1 MLLLLFVFVCD
12 NFLSI
17 FASGYIFKYLPV
29 AKFYLFVC
37 DNKYFIDFTPCVSLM
52 VHTLCCPK
60 ISGVLPLLTNRD
72 IVTISVIVTNT
83 GMIMHTCHKYEHGL
97 YQTNL
102 ELHRYDNA
110 YLPQLRAGIVPNKS
124 GATYLTKTVNW
135 ETITYRCRKRGWHLA
150 AIQVH
155 ASSSQINDDE
165 GINALEAREG

>member
-1 MLLLLFVFVCD
+1 M
-12 NFLSI
+12 
-17 FASGYIFKYLPV
+17 